1 MNLPKLNR
9 LLRRIPLH
17 LVVLALTLIWIIPTI
32 GLLVTSFRPVED
44 INTSGWWTVFSRET
58 KTSTAYDQ
66 WCSSCH
72 GEGQDVAGVDLSDP
86 AVVSE
91 LNSALRL
98 LAFMRRGHPDISQNG
113 QMPTSQEAA
122 DIAATLQGLT
132 GEEESARFTLDNYI
146 DALVGYRGLQ
156 TYTSDC
162 ADGTPPSGFTCNFL
176 RDLGNRR
183 GMGRAFVNSLLVTI
197 PATILPILF
206 AGFAAYAFAWMDFRG
221 RQVMFAILVAL
232 QVVPLQMTL
241 VPIFRIYSQLG
252 LNGTFLGVWLFHTG
266 FGMPYAIYLM
276 RNFLGGLPR
285 DLFEVGLPGRR
296 LALDGL
302 RAPGHAA
309 GHARHRIAGHFPV
322 PLGVER
328 PAGGP
333 GLPGLLQPGG
343 HLPDLQHGHLAG
355 RGLAAADGGGIHL
368 HDPAADRLLR
378 LPALLRARHAGRG
391 CERVK
396 LALRSLSTAGGN
408 PPACRPLPE
417 RQVISL
423 SGSVYVGLFSLV

>member
-72 GEGQDVAGVDLSDP
+72 GEGQDVAGVDLSDHP

-285 DLFEVGLPGRR
+285 DLFESAYLDGASHWTAFVR
-296 LALDGL
+296 LAMPLAMPAIASLAIFQFLWVWNDLLVALVFLGSSNPVVTYQISNMVTSL
-302 RAPGHAA
+302 GAGWQLQTAA
-309 GHARHRIAGHFPV
+309 AFISMIL
-322 PLGVER
+322 PLIVFFAFQRYFVRGM
-328 PAGGP
+328 
-333 GLPGLLQPGG
+333 
-343 HLPDLQHGHLAG
+343 LAG
-355 RGLAAADGGGIHL
+355 A
-368 HDPAADRLLR
+368 
-378 LPALLRARHAGRG
+378 
-391 CERVK
+391 VK
-396 LALRSLSTAGGN
+396 G
-408 PPACRPLPE
+408 
-417 RQVISL
+417 
-423 SGSVYVGLFSLV
+423 